1 MIDSIV
7 DVDSVTFGYS
17 SEEPVISGISFSIN
31 RPEFLCIVGPNGVG
45 KSTLVKCITG
55 MLKPT
60 AGEVR
65 IHGRNVGDYSLKEL
79 SRYIGYV
86 PVSAG
91 DYNSMTVLD
100 TVMVGR
106 FGKQKWKTSKT
117 DVRKSYKALASMQ
130 AEALSMRRT
139 SELSAGQQ
147 QKVSLA
153 RGIVQEAEV
162 LILDEPTANL
172 DPRHQVY
179 VSSFLKELSV
189 QTQTSVIM
197 ISHDLNIA
205 AKYADRLL
213 VLEPPGV
220 MHSIGKPNEIIN
232 REMVKDVYHVDCDVV
247 DDLGAPHVIL
257 HDVIF

>member
-1 MIDSIV
+1 MTDPVVEV
-7 DVDSVTFGYS
+7 DNIAFGYGPDG
-17 SEEPVISGISFSIN
+17 PVIEGISFTVDE
-31 RPEFLCIVGPNGVG
+31 PEFLCIIGPNGVG

-55 MLKPT
+55 MLKPCE
-60 AGEVR
+60 GEVR
-65 IHGRNVGDYSLKEL
+65 VHGKNVRDYHLKEL

-91 DYNSMTVLD
+91 ESNSMTVLD

-106 FGKQKWKTSKT
+106 FGKQRWKTSHA
-117 DVRKSYKALASMQ
+117 DIMRSYKALASMQ
-130 AEALSMRRT
+130 AEDLAMRRT
-139 SELSAGQQ
+139 CDLSAGQQ

-153 RGIVQEAEV
+153 RGIVQEAEL

-220 MHSIGKPNEIIN
+220 MRGVGKPKDIIT
-232 REMVKDVYHVDCDVV
+232 REMVRDVYHVDCDVV
-247 DDLGAPHVIL
+247 DDMGSPHVIL